1 MTDLKDIRLN
11 TITGITEAIE
21 KMVGQQPKGD
31 KPSPVMLTVFEA
43 VIEQIEQYGGF
54 DAGISRAMQKVRQQ
68 LGLKPR
74 PTKKP
79 QETTDANQ

>member
-11 TITGITEAIE
+11 TIAGITEAIE
-21 KMVGQQPKGD
+21 KMVGQKPTGD
-31 KPSPVMLTVFEA
+31 KPSPTMLAVFEG

-54 DAGISRAMQKVRQQ
+54 DAGISRAMTRVRQQ

-74 PTKKP
+74 PTK
-79 QETTDANQ
+79 ETKETLA